1 LRDFTLQ
8 KSAKEI
14 ARPSERQVGLL
25 GCWIFVT
32 HNLDVHIE
40 EAMPEIQAPKQ
51 SDGRVVFRD
60 DIGSDNVTVL
70 RDPLAHSDC

>member
-1 LRDFTLQ
+1 
-8 KSAKEI
+8 
-14 ARPSERQVGLL
+14 
-25 GCWIFVT
+25 VT

-51 SDGRVVFRD
+51 SYGRVVFRD